1 MDNIDDDDN
10 TMKLEM
16 SFEVDTKYHLPPIVS
31 DLAESLADQGSKEDN
46 QDIK

>member
-1 MDNIDDDDN
+1 MDNIDE
-10 TMKLEM
+10 MQLEM